1 MNKFIDEIYESA
13 KVFATK
19 TSEKAE
25 EFVGKSKTQ
34 LKIYK
39 LRAKLRECYTLLGIR
54 VYNKSKA
61 GEELCKVVEMRI
73 HEIDA
78 LRDEIEQLKE
88 QVELIGYYKKC
99 KNCGSYN
106 DKEDEICLNCG
117 ASLKPY
123 HKTVYSVNF
132 DKNEDKE

>member
-1 MNKFIDEIYESA
+1 MNKFLDEIYDNA
-13 KVFATK
+13 KVFIDK

-25 EFVGKSKTQ
+25 EFVDKSKTQ
-34 LKIYK
+34 IKLYK

-61 GEELCKVVEMRI
+61 GEELCEAVEMRI
-73 HEIDA
+73 NEIDA
-78 LRDEIEQLKE
+78 LREEIEKLKE
-88 QVELIGYYKKC
+88 QIELIGFYKKC

-106 DKEDEICLNCG
+106 DKEDEICLSCG

-132 DKNEDKE
+132 DKTEDKE

>member
-1 MNKFIDEIYESA
+1 MNKFLDEIYDNA
-13 KVFATK
+13 KVFIDK

-25 EFVGKSKTQ
+25 EIANKGKTQ
-34 LKIYK
+34 IKIYK
-39 LRAKLRECYTLLGIR
+39 LRAKLKECYTLLGIR
-54 VYNKSKA
+54 VYNKAKA
-61 GEELCKVVEMRI
+61 GQEFGEVVKMRI
-73 HEIDA
+73 NEIDA
-78 LRDEIEQLKE
+78 LREEIEELKE
-88 QVELIGYYKKC
+88 QAELIGFYKKC

-132 DKNEDKE
+132 DKTEDNE